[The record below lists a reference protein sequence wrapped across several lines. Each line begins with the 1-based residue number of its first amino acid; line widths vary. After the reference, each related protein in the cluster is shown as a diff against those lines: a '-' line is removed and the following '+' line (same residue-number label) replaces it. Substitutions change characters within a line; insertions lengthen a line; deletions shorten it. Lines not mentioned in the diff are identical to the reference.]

1 MRKSKKIELNYE
13 ETERVISMAQ
23 EEKKPFEV
31 IKEEFGL
38 TENEVTEIMRKKLSK
53 DNFELWKKKAAAGK
67 DGKTLYAIY
76 ATEDNEKTPTTV
88 TWTTN
93 IPKGKMTL
101 LNNGKKVKYAVK
113 GNQVTVQIPAGTKAE
128 PLAFKF

>member
-53 DNFELWKKKAAAGK
+53 DNFELWKKKATAGK
-67 DGKTLYAIY
+67 PKPKTFVLK
-76 ATEDNEKTPTTV
+76 N
-88 TWTTN
+88 W
-93 IPKGKMTL
+93 
-101 LNNGKKVKYAVK
+101 LNSKY
-113 GNQVTVQIPAGTKAE
+113 
-128 PLAFKF
+128 

>member
-1 MRKSKKIELNYE
+1 M
-13 ETERVISMAQ
+13 
-23 EEKKPFEV
+23 
-31 IKEEFGL
+31 
-38 TENEVTEIMRKKLSK
+38 
-53 DNFELWKKKAAAGK
+53 
-67 DGKTLYAIY
+67 
-76 ATEDNEKTPTTV
+76 

-101 LNNGKKVKYAVK
+101 LNNGKKVKYTVK